1 MFDRVLNALP
11 RGNSE
16 STSLTKGEGSS
27 QKKVMKNDT
36 GGGCDAKKFLQPI
49 FLATQF
55 SLLLISLTGSNNIT
69 VSNNEKYPKGCMC
82 L

>member
-11 RGNSE
+11 RGNSK

-27 QKKVMKNDT
+27 RKKVMKNDT
-36 GGGCDAKKFLQPI
+36 VGGCDAKKKLQPT

-55 SLLLISLTGSNNIT
+55 LLLLISLIGSINIIVNN
-69 VSNNEKYPKGCMC
+69 NKKYSKGYIC